1 MPGTERLE
9 YEKEQGYY
17 MCGINGCILAE
28 HHSGMC
34 VFPELSRQRS
44 SREASPCA
52 TQTCVLNFV
61 TALTTTVTSETKH
74 TGPEHWLRRAKK
86 KRLDSMKQ

>member
-28 HHSGMC
+28 RHTGVC
-34 VFPELSRQRS
+34 VMPDLPVRQRS
-44 SREASPCA
+44 RASSSKEAPSS
-52 TQTCVLNFV
+52 
-61 TALTTTVTSETKH
+61 SEPKESH
-74 TGPEHWLRRAKK
+74 SVSDCSKPPLSERSQRLRVR
-86 KRLDSMKQ
+86 